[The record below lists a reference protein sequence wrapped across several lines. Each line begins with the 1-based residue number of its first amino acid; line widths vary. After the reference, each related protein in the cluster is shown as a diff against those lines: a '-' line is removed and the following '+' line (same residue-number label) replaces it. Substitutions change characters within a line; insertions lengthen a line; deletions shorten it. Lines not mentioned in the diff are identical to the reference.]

1 MSKTASLDLRSQ
13 PSIAHLDC
21 DDARSVYDCVN
32 ADRGR
37 TLDLSC
43 AVPVL
48 LLLGTEGQVNMQ
60 LLAIMMVR
68 TACAEKVAAA
78 VAVVIVV
85 TVVDVVAAGRRSC
98 GGSGRKGSHGGSVR
112 GRNPLSSS
120 CYS

>member
-1 MSKTASLDLRSQ
+1 MQ
-13 PSIAHLDC
+13 IGVVPF
-21 DDARSVYDCVN
+21 
-32 ADRGR
+32 
-37 TLDLSC
+37 DLSC

-60 LLAIMMVR
+60 LMAIMMLR
-68 TACAEKVAAA
+68 PACAEKVAAA

-112 GRNPLSSS
+112 GRNPLLSS
-120 CYS
+120 CYSQIWVKLSSWGQQRGWCYSFQHNSKKK